1 MDTITA
7 IKTRR
12 SIRKFKEDKVPHE
25 VLEKVIEAAS
35 YAPSWKHTQ
44 ISRYI
49 AVENEEIKNKIAQEY
64 SPEYNHQAILT
75 APMLLAVSV
84 VKNRSGYERDG
95 TFTTEKGTGW
105 QMFDCGIASQTL
117 CLAAHEYGLGTV
129 IMGVFDIEECTKI
142 LEVPAEQELVALIA
156 IGYPDID
163 PITPKRKDV
172 EVLLRY
178 ID

>member
-12 SIRKFKEDKVPHE
+12 SIRRFKEDKLAHDI
-25 VLEKVIEAAS
+25 LENVIQAAS

-49 AVENEEIKNKIAQEY
+49 AIENETIKNKIGMEY
-64 SPEYNHQAILT
+64 SPEYNQQAILT

-84 VKNRSGYERDG
+84 IKSRSGYERDG
-95 TFTTEKGTGW
+95 SYSTEKGSGW

-129 IMGVFDIEECTKI
+129 IMGMFDIKECSDI
-142 LEVPAEQELVALIA
+142 LEIPDDQELVALIA
-156 IGYPDID
+156 IGYPDIE
-163 PITPKRKDV
+163 PVTPKRKDV
-172 EVLLRY
+172 DVLLKV
-178 ID
+178 IE